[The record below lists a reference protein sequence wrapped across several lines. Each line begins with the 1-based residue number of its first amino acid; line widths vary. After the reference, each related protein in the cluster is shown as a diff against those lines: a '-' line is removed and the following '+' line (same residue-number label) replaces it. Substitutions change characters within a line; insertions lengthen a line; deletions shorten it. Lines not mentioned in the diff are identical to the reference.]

1 MDISAELGAALVSV
15 LVIVMCLFLLVLQR
29 GSLSERQQTGVWVVF
44 TILFFSICNLF
55 LHGSQ
60 TGALSHDRQFDVLS
74 HDREGVAIGR
84 PTAK

>member
-1 MDISAELGAALVSV
+1 MDISPEHGAALVSI
-15 LVIVMCLFLLVLQR
+15 LVVVMCLFWLALQR
-29 GSLSERQQTGVWVVF
+29 WSLSERQQTGIWVVF

-60 TGALSHDRQFDVLS
+60 TGVLS
-74 HDREGVAIGR
+74 HDRAGVAIGP